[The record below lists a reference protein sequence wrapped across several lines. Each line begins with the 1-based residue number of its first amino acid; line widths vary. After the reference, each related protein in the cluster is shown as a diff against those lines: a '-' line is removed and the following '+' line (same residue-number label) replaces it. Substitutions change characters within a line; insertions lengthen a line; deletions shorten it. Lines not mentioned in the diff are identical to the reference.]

1 MHYGP
6 YHTMLQTLQYTLS
19 TMHYTTLQYNPL
31 LLYTLYT
38 MHPPTNTGKH
48 NNVQQKQYQHHPS
61 TIHNFPSN
69 EQGSLLP
76 RTMRHSKATQSS
88 QHDRKQ
94 GLSYQII
101 RQANQGA
108 TQKWL
113 NPHDMWQETGLIL
126 SNYQVGKSDPTLQQ
140 DRKRETY
147 QMIRLANQGESVQRL
162 LNYVNVSSGFPSFQ
176 HRDSSVQDC
185 ATFT

>member
-1 MHYGP
+1 MQLSDCVQCKSRLGATTPTSDALHRAC
-6 YHTMLQTLQYTLS
+6 HDTTLQTLQ
-19 TMHYTTLQYNPL
+19 
-31 LLYTLYT
+31 
-38 MHPPTNTGKH
+38 H
-48 NNVQQKQYQHHPS
+48 NYQHHPS
-61 TIHNFPSN
+61 TIHNFSSN